1 MSIQRIQTGPNQ
13 PTSRVRVRR
22 HNASPTDY
30 LRRRQHETWRTRI
43 ARSYYAKSRKR
54 SRKKIQEKSQK
65 KHPRA
70 LYNTREMRIIYY
82 YTLARSC
89 DRINIKMHG
98 SGVYGSFRIED
109 ASSWDA
115 CRLADTFPSPL
126 IKAIKKLNLKTY
138 WKINSPPPAPV
149 VLKTKRQQTRFRQ
162 NNDDNQKK
170 KFQVKIKFK
179 QKI

>member
-54 SRKKIQEKSQK
+54 SRKKIQEKSRK
-65 KHPRA
+65 KHHRA

-138 WKINSPPPAPV
+138 WKINSPPPRSCCSKN
-149 VLKTKRQQTRFRQ
+149 KTTTNSIQTKQRRQS
-162 NNDDNQKK
+162 KK